1 MSPRRSH
8 RRARRGFTLIEL
20 LLVVLILA
28 ILGSAV
34 GVSIFTVRRNAFQRT
49 ARAQVAMLEEAAQMY
64 FTEVGQYP
72 QELSGLYT
80 RPSNLPNPDKWQG
93 PYLDKQIPADP
104 WDVPYNYEVQTD
116 EFNRQKIVITSYGP
130 DRQAG
135 TADDV
140 SNYDPD

>member
-1 MSPRRSH
+1 MRSRRN
-8 RRARRGFTLIEL
+8 RRRRGGFTLIEL
-20 LLVVLILA
+20 LLVLLILA
-28 ILGSAV
+28 VLGSAV
-34 GVSIFTVRRNAFQRT
+34 SLSIFTIRRNAFQRT

-72 QELSGLYT
+72 TDLSGLYT

-93 PYLDKQIPADP
+93 PYLDKQIPTDP
-104 WDVPYNYEVQTD
+104 WDMPYQYEIQND
-116 EFNRQKIVITSYGP
+116 EFNRQKIVITSFGA